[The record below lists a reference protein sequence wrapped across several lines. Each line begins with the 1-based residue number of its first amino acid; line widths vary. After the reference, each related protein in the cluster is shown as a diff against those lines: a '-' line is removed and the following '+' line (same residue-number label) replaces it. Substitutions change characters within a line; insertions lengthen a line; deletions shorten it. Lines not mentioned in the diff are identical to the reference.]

1 MTNDID
7 NFDSIDDF
15 DEAIV
20 TLCQTPN
27 TALQAI
33 HRLLAKGSIRSSSL
47 NAIYERVMSD
57 KDVDGAYYLAVLA
70 QKIDDLPFD
79 ALPLVELVLTQGD
92 EHAKLS
98 LWEKLPKAAK
108 LSLQEQGFDF

>member
-1 MTNDID
+1 M
-7 NFDSIDDF
+7 
-15 DEAIV
+15 
-20 TLCQTPN
+20 
-27 TALQAI
+27 
-33 HRLLAKGSIRSSSL
+33 
-47 NAIYERVMSD
+47 
-57 KDVDGAYYLAVLA
+57 DGAYYLAVLA

-98 LWEKLPKAAK
+98 LWEKLPQAAK